1 MSQSMSEFCFDIV
14 GDPEIF
20 MENRLPA
27 HSDHRYYRPEESAGL
42 RSLPAFSRSRVL
54 PELTDLTG
62 FRHLLNGSWFFSYAK
77 NYTCADHHFMENEV
91 DCRTWETIRVPGHMQ
106 MQGYGKPQYVN
117 TQYPWDGTDEI
128 LPGEIPQ
135 RFNPVGCYV
144 RYFTLP
150 EAMKDGP
157 VYISFGGVESG
168 FALWLNGKY
177 IGYSEDSFTPSE
189 FDLTGAVDREGE
201 NKLAVMV
208 FRFTAGSWC
217 EDQDFFRF
225 SGIFRDVYLYTVPE
239 VHIWDLRVE
248 TVLDDEYKDA
258 RLKVTV
264 KAAGK
269 GTASLELLDPAGRS
283 AGKAQLTLYGED
295 VPAAA
300 CIPVSSPL
308 KWSAEQPNLYTLLIT
323 VTDANG
329 IPQETIR
336 EMTGFR
342 RFELIGPVMCLNGK
356 RIVFHG
362 VNRHEFSSQGGRCI
376 RDEDILK
383 DLLTM
388 KQNNINAVR
397 TSHYPNRPLLYRL
410 CDLLGLYVIDETNLE
425 THGIWDSIWRK
436 KVTIDFAVPGNR
448 PEYLQLIL
456 DRARSMF
463 ERDKNHACILIWSCG
478 NESYGGK
485 DLKIMH
491 DHFRMWDR
499 TRLIHYEGVMADPRY
514 PETTDITSSMYTP
527 AAQVEDY
534 LKIHRDKPYIL
545 CEYVHAMGN
554 SCGAMH

>member
-201 NKLAVMV
+201 NKLGVMV

-239 VHIWDLRVE
+239 VHIWDLRV
-248 TVLDDEYKDA
+248 
-258 RLKVTV
+258 
-264 KAAGK
+264 
-269 GTASLELLDPAGRS
+269 
-283 AGKAQLTLYGED
+283 
-295 VPAAA
+295 
-300 CIPVSSPL
+300 
-308 KWSAEQPNLYTLLIT
+308 
-323 VTDANG
+323 
-329 IPQETIR
+329 
-336 EMTGFR
+336 
-342 RFELIGPVMCLNGK
+342 
-356 RIVFHG
+356 
-362 VNRHEFSSQGGRCI
+362 
-376 RDEDILK
+376 
-383 DLLTM
+383 
-388 KQNNINAVR
+388 
-397 TSHYPNRPLLYRL
+397 
-410 CDLLGLYVIDETNLE
+410 
-425 THGIWDSIWRK
+425 
-436 KVTIDFAVPGNR
+436 
-448 PEYLQLIL
+448 
-456 DRARSMF
+456 
-463 ERDKNHACILIWSCG
+463 
-478 NESYGGK
+478 
-485 DLKIMH
+485 
-491 DHFRMWDR
+491 
-499 TRLIHYEGVMADPRY
+499 
-514 PETTDITSSMYTP
+514 
-527 AAQVEDY
+527 
-534 LKIHRDKPYIL
+534 
-545 CEYVHAMGN
+545 
-554 SCGAMH
+554 